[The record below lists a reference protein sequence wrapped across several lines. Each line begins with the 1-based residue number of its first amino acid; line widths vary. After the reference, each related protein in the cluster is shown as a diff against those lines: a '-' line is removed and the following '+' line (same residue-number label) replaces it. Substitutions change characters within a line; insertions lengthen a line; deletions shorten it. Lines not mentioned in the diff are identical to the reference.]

1 MADDPINLAAERNK
15 REAPDPE
22 FVRKDDFGRP
32 MYAYCVSYDMD
43 DKQWGGV
50 TIWAYD
56 FDEAIRRLDA
66 LRQSGRVDGQLMGHI
81 PA

>member
-1 MADDPINLAAERNK
+1 MSDPIDLAAERNR

-32 MYAYCVSYDMD
+32 MYAYCVSYSMD
-43 DKQWGGV
+43 DSDWGGV

-56 FDEAIRRLDA
+56 HDEALRRMKAIR
-66 LRQSGRVDGQLMGHI
+66 QTGKVDGQLMGT
-81 PA
+81 ALA